1 MRQWINLTKATC
13 MAIAV
18 VMIANSADAQRDA
31 GAKARGDYNFYGSS
45 GGRSMNHARDYSR
58 GFQTYA
64 RQTPSMTPQIARD
77 EAAGIGHNIDQAKKH
92 FANMRKATTDKETLT
107 SLEQIDQQLAAA
119 AKAHAEMHEMC
130 QKEMIDGEACMK
142 CCHDV
147 DAALS
152 KALAEHEKLM
162 KRLTGHTPTP
172 AVKK

>member
-1 MRQWINLTKATC
+1 MRQWMSLTRMAA

-18 VMIANSADAQRDA
+18 VVIANTAYAQRDA
-31 GAKARGDYNFYGSS
+31 GATARGDYNFYGSS

-64 RQTPSMTPQIARD
+64 RQVPSVTPQIARD

-107 SLEQIDQQLAAA
+107 SLDLIDQQLAAA

-142 CCHDV
+142 RCHDV

-152 KALAEHEKLM
+152 TAIAEHEKLM
-162 KRLTGHTPTP
+162 KRLTGHSPTP
-172 AVKK
+172 AIKK